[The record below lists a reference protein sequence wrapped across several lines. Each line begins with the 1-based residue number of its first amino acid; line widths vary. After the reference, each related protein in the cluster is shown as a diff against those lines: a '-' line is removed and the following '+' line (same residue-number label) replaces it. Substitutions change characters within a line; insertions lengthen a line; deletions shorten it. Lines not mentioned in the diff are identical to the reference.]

1 MTTTYEPNQVLSN
14 KEFKVVGTRPVR
26 PDGAD
31 KVTGRAQYGADLQL
45 TGLIYAKT
53 LRSPHAHANIKSI
66 DFTKALALEG
76 VKAVVSAKDF
86 PKTKDTAN
94 YGLGDSPMNYF
105 RGNILADKKA
115 LYKGQAI
122 AAVAATSVHIAETA
136 LSLIEVEYEV
146 LDAVL
151 TAPQGMAKNAPI
163 LHDDL
168 FTKEFEKQTK
178 TNSNV
183 AEHFQHK
190 MGDVNKGFSQA
201 DVTVERTFDT
211 ATVHQGYIEP
221 HNVTALWNDDDRI
234 HVWTSTQGAFTV
246 RAAVSEAL
254 AVPVSQVKVTPME
267 IGGGF
272 GGKINVYE
280 DPVAALL
287 SKKVGHKP
295 VKMVMS
301 RAEVF
306 EGTGPTPG
314 SHMTVK
320 IGATNDGKIVA
331 AEAELSMEAGAYP
344 GSPVG
349 AAAMCVFT
357 AYDIDNVT
365 IDGYDVVVNKP
376 KTAAYRAPGAPNAA
390 FATEQVIDEIAE
402 KLNIDPVEL
411 RLQNAAKEGTRRA
424 DGPIHPR
431 IGCVEV
437 LEAMKGHDHYQS
449 PLTPAKYGG
458 KVGRGVGI
466 GFWFN
471 IGMQSA
477 CNISVNND
485 GTVNLVEGST
495 DIGGSRASIA
505 MHAAEVLGISYE
517 DEKPQVADTDSV

>member
-221 HNVTALWNDDDRI
+221 HNVTAL
-234 HVWTSTQGAFTV
+234 
-246 RAAVSEAL
+246 
-254 AVPVSQVKVTPME
+254 
-267 IGGGF
+267 
-272 GGKINVYE
+272 
-280 DPVAALL
+280 
-287 SKKVGHKP
+287 
-295 VKMVMS
+295 
-301 RAEVF
+301 
-306 EGTGPTPG
+306 
-314 SHMTVK
+314 
-320 IGATNDGKIVA
+320 
-331 AEAELSMEAGAYP
+331 
-344 GSPVG
+344 
-349 AAAMCVFT
+349 
-357 AYDIDNVT
+357 
-365 IDGYDVVVNKP
+365 
-376 KTAAYRAPGAPNAA
+376 
-390 FATEQVIDEIAE
+390 
-402 KLNIDPVEL
+402 
-411 RLQNAAKEGTRRA
+411 
-424 DGPIHPR
+424 
-431 IGCVEV
+431 
-437 LEAMKGHDHYQS
+437 
-449 PLTPAKYGG
+449 
-458 KVGRGVGI
+458 
-466 GFWFN
+466 
-471 IGMQSA
+471 
-477 CNISVNND
+477 
-485 GTVNLVEGST
+485 
-495 DIGGSRASIA
+495 
-505 MHAAEVLGISYE
+505 
-517 DEKPQVADTDSV
+517 